1 MTAGSV
7 VVLLV
12 PSSPEIVR
20 DDGCCSRRHGSIG
33 VLSFCSHREGTAARV
48 GAKGRPNG
56 FRFTRAVKAAERG

>member
-48 GAKGRPNG
+48 GAKAVPMDSAL
-56 FRFTRAVKAAERG
+56 RAP